1 MGTLMKQGTYKEQLF
16 TSVDAVK
23 ACAQAVNEEAWQ
35 CQARMVSRVYENTE
49 KIQAGTQ
56 KLQADTQR
64 LQAVF
69 NHFLNGLLNNTRS
82 QKAGPG
88 NFIYRRFRQ
97 SH

>member
-49 KIQAGTQ
+49 KIQA
-56 KLQADTQR
+56 DTQR

-69 NHFLNGLLNNTRS
+69 NHFLNGLLSNPRFQN
-82 QKAGPG
+82 AGSG
-88 NFIYRRFRQ
+88 NLIFHRFLQ